1 MASNNMSSTDSLID
15 ILETGIKREEEA
27 NEFYLEAAERV
38 ISPRQKKILLQLAR
52 EELGHKA
59 NLLKLLTAA
68 KAQKEIDRAI
78 SGDVTDVE
86 S

>member
-1 MASNNMSSTDSLID
+1 MVPNELGSTNSLID

-27 NEFYLEAAERV
+27 NEFYLEAAGRV

-52 EELGHKA
+52 EERGHKA

-78 SGDVTDVE
+78 SGDTTDTE
-86 S
+86 